1 MKLRSFQS
9 KKYSDYGSYRM
20 FLKEWE
26 IGRVRW
32 RITGQRW
39 GIGAAWEH
47 HLCLTET
54 FFLLFFFFFFVR
66 NGWVVHALG
75 DFTSFSKAFG
85 HIRIIQS

>member
-54 FFLLFFFFFFVR
+54 FFLLFFFFFFCKKR
-66 NGWVVHALG
+66 MGGACLG
-75 DFTSFSKAFG
+75 RFYVLF
-85 HIRIIQS
+85 